1 MADTTSMSLE
11 EIQEELTV
19 QKVVL
24 ESLSDATYDGAEDMR
39 QEAHSEI
46 VRLKK
51 LLQTLKQK
59 KEPRTTS
66 TPSPQHN
73 PNGIVFSL
81 SNITCSW

>member
-1 MADTTSMSLE
+1 MADITSMSVE

-24 ESLSDATYDGAEDMR
+24 ESLSEATYDGAEDMR

-51 LLQTLKQK
+51 LLQSLKLK
-59 KEPRTTS
+59 KEPGTTS
-66 TPSPQHN
+66 MFHPSA
-73 PNGIVFSL
+73 
-81 SNITCSW
+81 